1 MHWFVSRDSKGK
13 LRVVEMSADWD
24 ESQKA
29 FGIYRTTYQYG
40 GKRTEQPT
48 IYISIGKASRTL
60 REQLELEYKSNMKK
74 YLDKGYK
81 QLTKNIEEYT
91 EEELNEV
98 VGEVITD
105 SSGFAKHML
114 AKQADKVKD
123 SSIEKVK
130 MWAVSRKI
138 DGVRCSFYWKDGE
151 VKSASRGGGDYDP
164 STYQLREHP
173 VLRSFLSTHP
183 DWVLDGELYKHGKSL
198 QQISG
203 AARMEKTALGCSWI
217 EYFVYDIMVPNAT
230 FADRYAMLNE
240 LAEYLNQE
248 HFNPEREWAK
258 DELRMQVVPHVF
270 ISGDNK
276 KDQIMDLH
284 NQYVAEGW
292 EGCVARDVSKAYK
305 YGGRGQEMV
314 KFKSYK
320 DDCFKV
326 IGIEG
331 GLRGAEDMVFI
342 LETDDGKTFK
352 AKPFGDRNQK
362 QEYWDNFEE
371 KYKGQ
376 IGECKFF
383 YYSDEGVP
391 LQPSFKA
398 FRYDLD

>member
-13 LRVVEMSADWD
+13 LRVVEMSANWD

-81 QLTKNIEEYT
+81 QLTKNIEEYS

-203 AARMEKTALGCSWI
+203 AARMEKTALGCNWI

-314 KFKSYK
+314 KFKMYQ
-320 DDCFKV
+320 DAEFE
-326 IGIEG
+326 ITGISE
-331 GLRGAEDMVFI
+331 GLRPEDMCFT
-342 LETDDGKTFK
+342 LKTEDNIEFK
-352 AKPFGDRNQK
+352 AKPMGSRELKEQYREDLDK
-362 QEYWDNFEE
+362 LIGKMATV
-371 KYKGQ
+371 KY
-376 IGECKFF
+376 F
-383 YYSDEGVP
+383 YLSDEGTP
-391 LQPSFKA
+391 LQPVLKA
-398 FRYDLD
+398 IRDYE